1 MKKWAFA
8 LLVLVLLAYPARM
21 RAQEG
26 ESMQS
31 VIDQVISTLELGA
44 LEKAGEGTQTL
55 LGGDLP
61 SLLRSIAAGERTLDM
76 DALLDGLLVRLR
88 ASLSSLSGI
97 AMQIALPAL
106 VCALL
111 TQLSDSLSGTALART
126 ARYACFIL
134 MLLPLTALLFSQAR
148 NVHAAVE
155 DMSGRM
161 QLLFPLLFTLL
172 SAVGGSASS
181 AFMQPAL
188 LSASAAMTQIVTQVT
203 LRLCLC
209 AGVVTAVHHLSG
221 RLHLSRLAALLKR
234 AAGWSMGV
242 CFTVFI
248 GVMTIQGVGA
258 AVTDG
263 VSLRM
268 AKYAVNNMVPV
279 VGGMFSDT
287 VDMLVGCS
295 LLVKNA
301 LGMVALLILLAVIF
315 MPLLQLGAALLLV
328 RLCAALLEPVAEAD
342 VVSCMD
348 DFAGVL
354 SLLFTTLLCVG
365 AMFFLLVA
373 QLLLLGNLTVMMR

>member
-8 LLVLVLLAYPARM
+8 LVMLALLTYPSRIMA
-21 RAQEG
+21 E
-26 ESMQS
+26 ESMQG
-31 VIDQVISTLELGA
+31 VIDQVIGTLELDS
-44 LEKAGEGTQTL
+44 LRQAGEGTQEL
-55 LGGDLP
+55 LGGDLTT
-61 SLLRSIAAGERTLDM
+61 LLRDIAAGEKTLDM
-76 DALLDGLLVRLR
+76 EQLLDGMLARLR
-88 ASLSSLSGI
+88 TSISSMAHI

-106 VCALL
+106 LCAML
-111 TQLSDSLSGTALART
+111 TQLGDSLSGPELSRA
-126 ARYACFIL
+126 ARYGCFLL
-134 MLLPLTALLFSQAR
+134 MLLPLTALLLSQVQS
-148 NVHAAVE
+148 VHTAVE
-155 DMSGRM
+155 DMAGRM
-161 QLLFPLLFTLL
+161 QLLFPMLLTLL

-188 LSASAAMTQIVTQVT
+188 LSASAAMTQIVTEVT
-203 LRLCLC
+203 LRLCIC
-209 AGVVTAVHHLSG
+209 AGVVTAVNHLSG

-234 AAGWSMGV
+234 AAAWSLGV

-263 VSLRM
+263 ISLRM
-268 AKYAVNNMVPV
+268 AKYAVNNIVPV

-315 MPLLQLGAALLLV
+315 TPLLHLGAAQLLM
-328 RLCAALLEPVAEAD
+328 RLCAALLEPVAEQD
-342 VVSCMD
+342 VIACMD

-354 SLLFTTLLCVG
+354 ALLFTTLLCVG

>member
-1 MKKWAFA
+1 MKKLTCVLIF
-8 LLVLVLLAYPARM
+8 LLIWAYPLRSTAEETLSGVI
-21 RAQEG
+21 AQ
-26 ESMQS
+26 
-31 VIDQVISTLELGA
+31 VIDSLDLQSLER
-44 LEKAGEGTQTL
+44 AGEGMQTL
-55 LGGDLP
+55 SGANVAT
-61 SLLRSIAAGERTLDM
+61 LLSDIATGKKTFGFEPVF
-76 DALLDGLLVRLR
+76 DAMREQLR
-88 ASLSSLSGI
+88 ASLSSMLH
-97 AMQIALPAL
+97 QTVQLALPAL
-106 VCALL
+106 LCALL
-111 TQLSDSLSGTALART
+111 SQLGDSLSGAELSRM
-126 ARYACFIL
+126 ARYGCFLL
-134 MLLPLTALLFSQAR
+134 MLLPLTAWMLA
-148 NVHAAVE
+148 HAQSVRVTIE

-161 QLLFPLLFTLL
+161 QLLFPILLTLL

-188 LSASAAMTQIVTQVT
+188 LSASAVMTQIVTDVT
-203 LRLCLC
+203 LRLCIC
-209 AGVVTAVHHLSG
+209 AGVVTAVNHLSG
-221 RLHLSRLAALLKR
+221 RVHLGRLAALLKQ

-248 GVMTIQGVGA
+248 GVMTIQGVGT

-263 VSLRM
+263 ISLRM

-301 LGMVALLILLAVIF
+301 LGVVAMLILVAVIF
-315 MPLLQLGAALLLV
+315 APLLKLGAAQLLM
-328 RLCAALLEPVAEAD
+328 RLCAALLEPVADPD
-342 VVSCMD
+342 VIACMD
-348 DFAGVL
+348 DFSGIF